1 MVVHSIYQKKRD
13 SKLIPC
19 DDNWK
24 LRGFRHPVTIHFYDS
39 TSLDIKTPIS
49 TNCQTVYITKIQS
62 TISDL

>member
-24 LRGFRHPVTIHFYDS
+24 LRGFQHPVTITSYDC
-39 TSLDIKTPIS
+39 TSH
-49 TNCQTVYITKIQS
+49 
-62 TISDL
+62 